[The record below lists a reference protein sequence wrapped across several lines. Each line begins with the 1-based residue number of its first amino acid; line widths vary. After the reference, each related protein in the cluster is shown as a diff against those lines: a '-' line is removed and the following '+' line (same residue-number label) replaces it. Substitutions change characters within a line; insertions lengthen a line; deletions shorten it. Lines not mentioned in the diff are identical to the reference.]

1 MEEEGPMNERRPMND
16 EPSAARDL
24 IKYSFLHTFAE
35 DGNLDQKELEFLEG
49 IALRDGHVDEQE
61 RTVLATIFSRISPDT
76 VPPEIWVEVER
87 FKERF
92 GIG

>member
-1 MEEEGPMNERRPMND
+1 MDDER
-16 EPSAARDL
+16 SGAREL

-35 DGNLDQKELEFLEG
+35 DGRLDQKELEFLEG
-49 IALRDGHVDEQE
+49 ITLRDGQVDDQE
-61 RTVLATIFSRISPDT
+61 RTVLATIFSRVSPDT
-76 VPPEIWVEVER
+76 VPPEIWVEIER